1 MALSLCIQ
9 CHAGIPPVFD
19 FTDDIAEDCG
29 KCLSVKK
36 LMCKYKTGSMSN
48 KVSDM

>member
-9 CHAGIPPVFD
+9 CHAGIRD
-19 FTDDIAEDCG
+19 FTDGIAEDCG

-36 LMCKYKTGSMSN
+36 LMCKFKTGSMSN

>member
-9 CHAGIPPVFD
+9 CHAGKVD